1 MCHAINVR
9 HGHGECWGVYLLII
23 IYLFIYLSFFQQPDE
38 FYDRLLASLH
48 VLTDFFFAGGRGLS
62 KEIVNNM
69 KVYKVTSSQCC
80 IRNSNPLQ
88 DLDSMLVLHSQPTFT
103 LIESYYK
110 NLYAQQGDI
119 SECKYG
125 ILNVRVYYNSQ
136 ADLLV
141 VDGLYLIF
149 Y

>member
-1 MCHAINVR
+1 MTI
-9 HGHGECWGVYLLII
+9 
-23 IYLFIYLSFFQQPDE
+23 
-38 FYDRLLASLH
+38 
-48 VLTDFFFAGGRGLS
+48 
-62 KEIVNNM
+62 
-69 KVYKVTSSQCC
+69 SQCS
-80 IRNSNPLQ
+80 ILTFQLQ

-119 SECKYG
+119 AECKYG

-141 VDGLYLIF
+141 VDGWD
-149 Y
+149 